1 MHLHI
6 AFYMLENVGLFCRGV
21 TVSLW
26 LENVSLNNSGTR
38 LRILSSRR
46 ESQHKNVL
54 KNLHRS
60 FCRFSPIVERFNSR
74 RLFRFA
80 LSVFKIPWL
89 NLSVHGSQLPL
100 MVFIYNCRNKKN
112 QCIWNAIAQV
122 SIYQQL
128 DSWSRFDLLLWS
140 LTFPALLNDFWKWV
154 LFSVSQKNGLA
165 TMISLYLLFV
175 I

>member
-26 LENVSLNNSGTR
+26 LENVSLKNSGTR

-60 FCRFSPIVERFNSR
+60 FCRFSPLVERFNSR
-74 RLFRFA
+74 RLYRFA

-112 QCIWNAIAQV
+112 NA
-122 SIYQQL
+122 
-128 DSWSRFDLLLWS
+128 FEMLLLKYPFINNWILDLG
-140 LTFPALLNDFWKWV
+140 LTSYCEVWHFQHSWMIFENEFFF
-154 LFSVSQKNGLA
+154 LFHRK
-165 TMISLYLLFV
+165 MD
-175 I
+175 